1 MNPKGKP
8 PRLRLLRW
16 LRQIFFDDAA
26 TPPCGGALLCPT
38 SFAGHGG
45 IEDNWRESRS
55 PLLCQGG
62 DFAFPAGC
70 PRRPCPADD
79 LWVTLKRWRKE
90 GNNALSQLIHT
101 FGVVSQDKVFP
112 KLFLK
117 RCPELTIPSA
127 PASVAARLSFDG
139 AATPSV
145 SGGESILPSSD

>member
-79 LWVTLKRWRKE
+79 LWVTLNCARRGIYKSFHYFGKLRVGFARS
-90 GNNALSQLIHT
+90 ALSLVRDP
-101 FGVVSQDKVFP
+101 GLCNGS
-112 KLFLK
+112 
-117 RCPELTIPSA
+117 E
-127 PASVAARLSFDG
+127 ARLRRSLSR
-139 AATPSV
+139 ARISAV
-145 SGGESILPSSD
+145 

>member
-1 MNPKGKP
+1 MAKP
-8 PRLRLLRW
+8 RKRVQMRWYSQGTNSPLLNHPPWARLERNGNNYMM
-16 LRQIFFDDAA
+16 A
-26 TPPCGGALLCPT
+26 
-38 SFAGHGG
+38 
-45 IEDNWRESRS
+45 RS

-127 PASVAARLSFDG
+127 PASVPSRLCFDR

-145 SGGESILPSSD
+145 SGG